1 MKTLNLIFMRSMA
14 CAICLVLLIPCQA
27 AEENQDVQ
35 SVQINIQKE
44 RLQDIRDIA
53 SRQRQDIENRYN
65 ESLAQLKQEA
75 LQQARTIKFLD
86 RIFWTEFISKSCQ
99 KPCAGSYIGY
109 NISPFRGD
117 SKVYRLHAA
126 MIDSYFL
133 NRVADF
139 LMNDDA
145 RKLLADIVNSD
156 SQNLLIRNKAEEL
169 LTIMDYF
176 AAMSEDIENKKESE
190 LTYLRIWQEC
200 LMDEVQQVIRE
211 IESPPK
217 VIPYGSVTAVMHYN
231 KDSFCMIEGIDEIIK
246 AGVTINNAQTKNVKI
261 VKIDTDKAKVE
272 FDRNGKRWAQA
283 VGESPNPGWK

>member
-1 MKTLNLIFMRSMA
+1 MKTLTI
-14 CAICLVLLIPCQA
+14 ILVSLLLFVPCQA
-27 AEENQDVQ
+27 AQENQDDQ
-35 SVQINIQKE
+35 NVQINIQKE
-44 RLQDIRDIA
+44 RLQDISDIA
-53 SRQRQDIENRYN
+53 SRQRQEIENRYH

-86 RIFWTEFISKSCQ
+86 RIFWTQFISKSCQ

-139 LMNDDA
+139 LMDADA
-145 RKLLADIVNSD
+145 RKLLAGIVNSD
-156 SQNLLIRNKAEEL
+156 SHNFLIRNEAQEL
-169 LTIMDYF
+169 LTIMDYL
-176 AAMSEDIENKKESE
+176 AAMSEDIENRKEGE
-190 LTYLRIWQEC
+190 LTSLRIWQEC
-200 LMDEVQQVIRE
+200 LMADVQKVISE
-211 IESPPK
+211 MESPPK
-217 VIPYGSVTAVMHYN
+217 VIPYGTVTAVMQYN
-231 KDSFCMIEGIDEIIK
+231 KGSFCMIEGIEEIIK

-272 FDRNGKRWAQA
+272 FYKNGKRWDQT